1 MGYFTDNNKDNY
13 MSVLDKKDDDKDFC
27 LINEM
32 SSPKYRVPVARQNG
46 ELMVIAAYIHVE
58 SQSDVKVRTALSEI
72 RSSLHK
78 SFEDCGK
85 DVRIIVLP
93 TTGETKIECIY
104 PKQ

>member
-1 MGYFTDNNKDNY
+1 
-13 MSVLDKKDDDKDFC
+13 MSGFISSSNIVDGNP
-27 LINEM
+27 INGFSLE
-32 SSPKYRVPVARQNG
+32 QNVNSMYDTHELPIKHQTG